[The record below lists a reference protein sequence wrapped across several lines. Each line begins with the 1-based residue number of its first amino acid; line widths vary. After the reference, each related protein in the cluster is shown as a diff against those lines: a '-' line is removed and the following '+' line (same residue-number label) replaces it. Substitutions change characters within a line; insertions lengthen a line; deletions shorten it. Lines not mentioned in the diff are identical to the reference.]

1 MSDAFVAY
9 IRHGEKVLLM
19 QRADGVA
26 DFPGAW
32 DGIYGAGDSDNIDAV
47 AARITETTGIEAE
60 SLTFVRSGEARGLEF
75 GNRLNDVTPPLF
87 LSDSDSVEA
96 RGLYKGFSWVDPG
109 YINWVEPED
118 SSDSRSSRYMV
129 PQLGNMYGDVASF
142 LYILKTS
149 MGQEQNVSR
158 EIRARLSGTGSLRD
172 IQDKIFGV
180 LSPSYLK
187 GFVFI
192 EATALHHVE
201 KLIGRVGVSA
211 TPMKNCRK
219 VLDGESPLRDILPYL
234 EPKAATAGI
243 EEGNIVEIR
252 GGAFKG
258 ATARVIG
265 VSESKEEVTV
275 ELFEAAVPVALNIRA
290 DQVRVTQRVE

>member
-19 QRADGVA
+19 QRADEVA

-32 DGIYGAGDSDNIDAV
+32 DGVYGVGDSDDLDSV
-47 AARITETTGIEAE
+47 AARISETTGIGAE
-60 SLTFVRSGEARGLEF
+60 SLTFVRSGDARGLEF
-75 GNRLNDVTPPLF
+75 GNRLNDVTPLLF
-87 LSDSDSVEA
+87 LSDSETVEA
-96 RGLYKGFSWVDPG
+96 RGLYKNFSWVDPG

-118 SSDSRSSRYMV
+118 TSDSRSSRYMV

-149 MGQEQNVSR
+149 MGQEQNVAK
-158 EIRARLSGTGSLRD
+158 EIRARLSGTGSLKD

-252 GGAFKG
+252 GGAFKS

>member
-19 QRADGVA
+19 QRADEVA

-32 DGIYGAGDSDNIDAV
+32 DGVYGVGDSDDLDSV
-47 AARITETTGIEAE
+47 AARISETTGIGAE
-60 SLTFVRSGEARGLEF
+60 SLTFVRSGDARGLEF
-75 GNRLNDVTPPLF
+75 GNRLNDVTPLLF
-87 LSDSDSVEA
+87 LSDSETVEA
-96 RGLYKGFSWVDPG
+96 RGLYKNFSWVDPG

-118 SSDSRSSRYMV
+118 TSDSRSSRYMV

-149 MGQEQNVSR
+149 MGQEQNVAK
-158 EIRARLSGTGSLRD
+158 EIRARLSGTGSLKD

-252 GGAFKG
+252 GGAFKS

-275 ELFEAAVPVALNIRA
+275 DLFEAAVPVALNIRA
-290 DQVRVTQRVE
+290 DQVRGTQRVE